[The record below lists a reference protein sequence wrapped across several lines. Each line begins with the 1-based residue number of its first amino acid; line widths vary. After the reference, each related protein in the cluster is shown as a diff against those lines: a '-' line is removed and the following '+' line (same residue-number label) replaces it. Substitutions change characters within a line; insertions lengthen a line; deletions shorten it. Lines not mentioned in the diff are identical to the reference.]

1 MNQRFALDMVVL
13 DNPSA
18 LPVPCDGLLGL
29 DFFKALNSDVMM
41 DFKGSYLKCG
51 NYQSLLPIT
60 LKSDF
65 ELLSSK
71 KVLSG
76 LPVVSSSIPVPSNS
90 MIDASGSSQSSSPI
104 MSGSKPIVC
113 NAMLDVGSL
122 YTIANSAAARELL
135 VERYGGSTHY
145 GLNDLPKTTT
155 ICAGIDG
162 RPLPLRLLRIPYIQI
177 GNCIDCIVLHT
188 IWWMIDWMTNW
199 VNDNTVFDWLTT
211 VGSSRIQVSVNQAS
225 TETGIFAAD
234 VPGLSNLG
242 LNQGP
247 SLIVGL
253 DVLMSTQLVLRRN
266 GDIMMRLNV

>member
-1 MNQRFALDMVVL
+1 MLLLSVGQSSQQQSTSTPLSNSKVTVPSILFMNQRFAMEMMVL

-29 DFFKALNSDVMM
+29 DFFKALNSDVLM

-51 NYQSLLPIT
+51 NYQSLLPIS
-60 LKSDF
+60 LRSEF

-76 LPVVSSSIPVPSNS
+76 LPVVSSSIPVPSSS
-90 MIDASGSSQSSSPI
+90 MIDASDSSPSSSII
-104 MSGSKPIVC
+104 MPGSKPIVC

-135 VERYGGSTHY
+135 VERYGSTNY
-145 GLNDLPKTTT
+145 GLNDLPVTST

-177 GNCIDCIVLHT
+177 GICPIDCIVVHT
-188 IWWMIDWMTNW
+188 YN
-199 VNDNTVFDWLTT
+199 VQND
-211 VGSSRIQVSVNQAS
+211 
-225 TETGIFAAD
+225 
-234 VPGLSNLG
+234 GLSE
-242 LNQGP
+242 
-247 SLIVGL
+247 
-253 DVLMSTQLVLRRN
+253 
-266 GDIMMRLNV
+266 